1 MDKYGA
7 ENPPSVPSVLITIT
21 ADSRPNTVTQ
31 LIYCVPLKGITP
43 DDMELY
49 LIRSFE
55 DSKYYFILNTL
66 YIYLFGIVSTTT
78 FEPNETIPAQRNIGI
93 TFKNCHNVHVYCQA
107 I

>member
-1 MDKYGA
+1 MQIRKSEVDKYGA

-49 LIRSFE
+49 LIRSLE
-55 DSKYYFILNTL
+55 DSKYYFILYTV
-66 YIYLFGIVSTTT
+66 YILVWNSVHY
-78 FEPNETIPAQRNIGI
+78 NI
-93 TFKNCHNVHVYCQA
+93 
-107 I
+107 

>member
-1 MDKYGA
+1 MQIRKREVDKYGA

-49 LIRSFE
+49 LIRSLE
-55 DSKYYFILNTL
+55 DSKYYFILYTV
-66 YIYLFGIVSTTT
+66 YILVWNSVHY
-78 FEPNETIPAQRNIGI
+78 NI
-93 TFKNCHNVHVYCQA
+93 
-107 I
+107 